1 MGESTRRVMGNKHKP
16 TAPTAPRGK
25 RSARERAESTK
36 RHLGYA
42 ESFISTR
49 IVEAFNSIDAD
60 KDGYLS
66 AADLSHTLG
75 AYGIGEEAA
84 KVSEIIYE
92 LDDTG
97 DGRLSLAQVL
107 DGMARLQR
115 SKLRAAG
122 TGTNILR
129 AMLEFMIFDVHG
141 QFKTLDDT
149 ELTKLLFV
157 YCGFNGTKLD
167 QQLASFKGLLAGK
180 KCDLS
185 NFMLVMDEMQLIS
198 DLSPEVFAV
207 ETKKK
212 VENRHTS
219 LTAAAH
225 NQRLFDRMTGQ
236 LEFPADE
243 SKSART
249 KQSVRRNKLL
259 AQPPNTARQ
268 TEPDANT
275 GRRRTSR
282 RLSPRRPT
290 GSGAVTDRAAHRAVL
305 REEKFKRM
313 ATIVQGE
320 MAQERKAAKEKLQ
333 ELKAKGKLT
342 TLPYLV
348 QQDKLPSIIKEQNP
362 PAEEDSELVA
372 PKRFL
377 SVSGSRRAS
386 VSGDCGMLTISEEA
400 PNRQFRPQVAHFKP
414 NTAIE
419 AVVVPKV
426 PLATKERAKKSRV
439 RRDSIARIERWEQ
452 ALKM

>member
-1 MGESTRRVMGNKHKP
+1 
-16 TAPTAPRGK
+16 
-25 RSARERAESTK
+25 
-36 RHLGYA
+36 
-42 ESFISTR
+42 
-49 IVEAFNSIDAD
+49 
-60 KDGYLS
+60 
-66 AADLSHTLG
+66 
-75 AYGIGEEAA
+75 
-84 KVSEIIYE
+84 
-92 LDDTG
+92 
-97 DGRLSLAQVL
+97 
-107 DGMARLQR
+107 
-115 SKLRAAG
+115 
-122 TGTNILR
+122 
-129 AMLEFMIFDVHG
+129 
-141 QFKTLDDT
+141 
-149 ELTKLLFV
+149 
-157 YCGFNGTKLD
+157 
-167 QQLASFKGLLAGK
+167 
-180 KCDLS
+180 
-185 NFMLVMDEMQLIS
+185 MQLIS
-198 DLSPEVFAV
+198 DLNPEVFAA

-225 NQRLFDRMTGQ
+225 NQRLYDRMTDQ

-249 KQSVRRNKLL
+249 KQSNRRNKLL
-259 AQPPNTARQ
+259 AQPPNTARR
-268 TEPDANT
+268 TEPDAT
-275 GRRRTSR
+275 RRRTSR
-282 RLSPRRPT
+282 RLPPRRPT
-290 GSGAVTDRAAHRAVL
+290 GSGAATDRAAHRAVL

-348 QQDKLPSIIKEQNP
+348 QQDKLPSIVKEPNP
-362 PAEEDSELVA
+362 TAENKDSELVA

-386 VSGDCGMLTISEEA
+386 LSGDCGMLTINEEA

-414 NTAIE
+414 NMASETIM
-419 AVVVPKV
+419 VPKV

>member
-1 MGESTRRVMGNKHKP
+1 
-16 TAPTAPRGK
+16 
-25 RSARERAESTK
+25 
-36 RHLGYA
+36 
-42 ESFISTR
+42 
-49 IVEAFNSIDAD
+49 
-60 KDGYLS
+60 
-66 AADLSHTLG
+66 
-75 AYGIGEEAA
+75 
-84 KVSEIIYE
+84 
-92 LDDTG
+92 
-97 DGRLSLAQVL
+97 
-107 DGMARLQR
+107 
-115 SKLRAAG
+115 
-122 TGTNILR
+122 
-129 AMLEFMIFDVHG
+129 
-141 QFKTLDDT
+141 
-149 ELTKLLFV
+149 
-157 YCGFNGTKLD
+157 
-167 QQLASFKGLLAGK
+167 
-180 KCDLS
+180 
-185 NFMLVMDEMQLIS
+185 MQLIS
-198 DLSPEVFAV
+198 DLSPEVFAA

-225 NQRLFDRMTGQ
+225 NQRLYDRMTDQ

-249 KQSVRRNKLL
+249 KQSDRRNKLL
-259 AQPPNTARQ
+259 AQPPNTARR
-268 TEPDANT
+268 TEPDAT
-275 GRRRTSR
+275 RRRTSR

-320 MAQERKAAKEKLQ
+320 MAQEQKAAKEKLQ
-333 ELKAKGKLT
+333 EQKAKGKLT

-348 QQDKLPSIIKEQNP
+348 QQDKLPSIVKEPINCQ
-362 PAEEDSELVA
+362 DSELVA

-386 VSGDCGMLTISEEA
+386 LSGDCGMLTINEEA

-414 NTAIE
+414 NMASET
-419 AVVVPKV
+419 VMVPKV